1 MQAGARPAVELR
13 HPRHPEAVV
22 DVEEAEDA
30 AGGHQHRVTAVKL
43 AQLIQKEA
51 PMVKFC
57 QGLG

>member
-1 MQAGARPAVELR
+1 MELG

-43 AQLIQKEA
+43 AQLLENEVL
-51 PMVKFC
+51 MVKFC